1 MSDEPSVAT
10 GVVRRGAHR
19 RARVLTLVTL
29 TVVISSVVILSAG
42 AASAG
47 SENKVEGRVLDASAS
62 VTPDPC
68 PDLVATVTG
77 NPRSGPPTSEQVV
90 GCLARA
96 EVEGSRPPVAGA
108 PCAGVHVSQHTSV
121 LVRDGR
127 GQVLAH
133 SPLGK
138 GHRSADGTHC
148 VFAFSVRVPTASTY
162 SFSISDTRAV
172 SATYAVLRQSHWR
185 IGLTA

>member
-10 GVVRRGAHR
+10 RVVRRGGHR
-19 RARVLTLVTL
+19 GARLLTLVTL
-29 TVVISSVVILSAG
+29 TVVISTVEMLNAG
-42 AASAG
+42 AASAET
-47 SENKVEGRVLDASAS
+47 ENQVEGRVLDTSAS

-108 PCAGVHVSQHTSV
+108 PCAGVHVSGHTSV

-148 VFAFSVRVPTASTY
+148 VFAFSVRVPTANTY

-172 SATYAVLRQSHWR
+172 SATFAVLRQSHWR